1 MPCKFAG
8 HFYFALFWMNN
19 MLTDSQQDIKIMVSS
34 KYEEA
39 QSQPEKRYFLF
50 SYTITI
56 ENKGENP
63 VQLLNRH
70 WDIYDSLNLQR
81 MVDGV
86 GVVGEQPIL
95 EKNQSFTY
103 TSACDLFSEIGKMKG
118 YYEFKDLV
126 TNNTFKVQIPEF
138 ELVTLAK
145 LN

>member
-1 MPCKFAG
+1 
-8 HFYFALFWMNN
+8 
-19 MLTDSQQDIKIMVSS
+19 MLTDRQQDIKIRVNSFFA
-34 KYEEA
+34 EE
-39 QSQPEKRYFLF
+39 QSQPDKGYFLF
-50 SYTITI
+50 TYTITI

-63 VQLLNRH
+63 VQLISRH
-70 WDIYDSLNLQR
+70 WDIYDSLNALR
-81 MVDGV
+81 VVEGL

-103 TSACDLFSEIGKMKG
+103 SSSCDLSSELGKMAG

-126 TNNTFKVQIPEF
+126 SNNTFHVQIPEF